1 MQELFESGGY
11 MMYPLTMT
19 CFVIFVLT
27 SYSTVRLFRPS
38 AWADAKSKVFVDAIL
53 FWGGFAS
60 VIGMLGTLIGVMIAA
75 QYVEAA
81 GSVSTAIAWGAIK
94 VALLTSAFGILIL
107 AGSSRAWFALQLRW
121 RLLDASASQDELAA

>member
-11 MMYPLTMT
+11 IMYPLVMT

-38 AWADAKSKVFVDAIL
+38 AWADARSKVFVDAIL

-75 QYVEAA
+75 QYIEAA
-81 GSVSTAIAWGAIK
+81 GSVSTAMVWGGIK

-107 AGSSRAWFALQLRW
+107 AGSSLVWFALQLRW
-121 RLLDASASQDELAA
+121 RLLHASASQDELAA

>member
-1 MQELFESGGY
+1 MHELFKSGGY
-11 MMYPLTMT
+11 MMYPLAMT

-53 FWGGFAS
+53 FWDGFAS
-60 VIGMLGTLIGVMIAA
+60 VIGMLGTLIGVVIAA
-75 QYVEAA
+75 QYIEAA
-81 GSVSTAIAWGAIK
+81 GSVSTTMAWGGIK

-107 AGSSRAWFALQLRW
+107 AGSSLVWFALQLRW
-121 RLLDASASQDELAA
+121 RLLDASASQDELPA